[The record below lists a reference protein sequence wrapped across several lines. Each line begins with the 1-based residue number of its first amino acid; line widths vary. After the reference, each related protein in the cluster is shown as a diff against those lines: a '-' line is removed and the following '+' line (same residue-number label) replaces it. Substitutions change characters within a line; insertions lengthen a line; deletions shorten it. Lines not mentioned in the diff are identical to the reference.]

1 MKKFIVYLFSIL
13 LMLAFKYSFAQ
24 ANLLNAKVPQ
34 EIGIPNEQQ
43 LEADDETP
51 IVYGFV
57 EDRDVMWSKTIWEKI
72 DLDERINFP
81 YYYPTVAN
89 GMLSENRKSLW
100 RIIIDGIK
108 SGEIKEIYNDDYF
121 TEKITLVELGDRL
134 ISRDI
139 SEDARERLNAGEIT
153 EDFLV
158 EDDYDTNLMESDDIE
173 QFFVKGTWYFNKRL
187 GELKYRL
194 LAIAPVAAD
203 ISTFS
208 DKTAKADPENFN
220 ALFWVWYPDARK
232 VLNQNKVFNIKNSSQ
247 PVSFDHMLNSRR
259 FNATIYKE
267 ENVYE
272 DRQVKDYMYED
283 ALRQLLESERIKSV
297 IRDFE
302 QDQWNN

>member
-51 IVYGFV
+51 IAYGFI

-81 YYYPTVAN
+81 YYYPTVSD

-100 RIIIDGIK
+100 RILKDGIK
-108 SGEIKEIYNDDYF
+108 SGEIKEIYRDDYF
-121 TEKITLVELGDRL
+121 TEKITTVDLNDVLL
-134 ISRDI
+134 SRDLAKVTK
-139 SEDARERLNAGEIT
+139 DALNSGDIT
-153 EDFLV
+153 EDELT
-158 EDDYDTNLMESDDIE
+158 ENDYETFEMESSDIE
-173 QFFVKGTWYFNKRL
+173 QYLVKGTWYFNKRL

-203 ISTFS
+203 ISSFS
-208 DKTAKADPENFN
+208 DAEAKKDPSGFV

-232 VLNQNKVFNIKNSSQ
+232 VLNENKVFNIKNSSQ

-259 FNATIYKE
+259 FNATIYK
-267 ENVYE
+267 
-272 DRQVKDYMYED
+272 
-283 ALRQLLESERIKSV
+283 
-297 IRDFE
+297 
-302 QDQWNN
+302 

>member
-51 IVYGFV
+51 IAYGFV

-81 YYYPTVAN
+81 LYYPTIAD

-100 RIIIDGIK
+100 RILVDGIK
-108 SGEIKEIYNDDYF
+108 SGEIKEIYSDDYF
-121 TEKITLVELGDRL
+121 TDKITLVDLNDVL
-134 ISRDI
+134 VSRDLAKVTK
-139 SEDARERLNAGEIT
+139 DALNRGDLT
-153 EDFLV
+153 EDELT
-158 EDDYDTNLMESDDIE
+158 EDDYETFSMESSDIE
-173 QFFVKGTWYFNKRL
+173 QYLVKGTWYFNKRL

-203 ISTFS
+203 ISSFS
-208 DKTAKADPENFN
+208 DAEAKKDPSGFV
-220 ALFWVWYPDARK
+220 ALFWVWYPDARE
-232 VLNQNKVFNIKNSSQ
+232 VLNENKVFNIKNSSQ

-272 DRQVKDYMYED
+272 DREVKDYMYED

>member
-1 MKKFIVYLFSIL
+1 MKKFIVYLFSFL
-13 LMLAFKYSFAQ
+13 LMFAFKYSLAQ

-51 IVYGFV
+51 IAYGFI

-81 YYYPTVAN
+81 YYYPTVSD

-100 RIIIDGIK
+100 RILKDGIK
-108 SGEIKEIYNDDYF
+108 SGEIKEIYSDDYF
-121 TEKITLVELGDRL
+121 TEKITTVDLNDVLL
-134 ISRDI
+134 SRDLAKVTK
-139 SEDARERLNAGEIT
+139 DALNRGDIT
-153 EDFLV
+153 EDELT
-158 EDDYDTNLMESDDIE
+158 ENDYETFEMESSDIE
-173 QFFVKGTWYFNKRL
+173 QYLVKGTWYFNKRL

-203 ISTFS
+203 ISSFS
-208 DKTAKADPENFN
+208 DAEAKKDPSGFV
-220 ALFWVWYPDARK
+220 ALFWVWYPDARE

-272 DRQVKDYMYED
+272 DREVKDYMYED

>member
-1 MKKFIVYLFSIL
+1 MKKFIIFFFNFLLFFS
-13 LMLAFKYSFAQ
+13 FNYSFAQ

-51 IVYGFV
+51 IAYGFV

-81 YYYPTVAN
+81 LYYPTIAD

-100 RIIIDGIK
+100 RILVDGIK
-108 SGEIKEIYNDDYF
+108 SGEIKEIYSDDYF
-121 TEKITLVELGDRL
+121 TDKITLVDLNDVL
-134 ISRDI
+134 VSRDLAKVTK
-139 SEDARERLNAGEIT
+139 DALNRGDLT
-153 EDFLV
+153 EDELT
-158 EDDYDTNLMESDDIE
+158 EDDYETFSMESSDIE
-173 QFFVKGTWYFNKRL
+173 QYLVKGTWYFNKRL

-203 ISTFS
+203 ISSFS
-208 DKTAKADPENFN
+208 DAEAKKDPSGFV
-220 ALFWVWYPDARK
+220 ALFWVWYPDARE
-232 VLNQNKVFNIKNSSQ
+232 VLNENKVFNIKNSSQ

-272 DRQVKDYMYED
+272 DREVKDYMYED